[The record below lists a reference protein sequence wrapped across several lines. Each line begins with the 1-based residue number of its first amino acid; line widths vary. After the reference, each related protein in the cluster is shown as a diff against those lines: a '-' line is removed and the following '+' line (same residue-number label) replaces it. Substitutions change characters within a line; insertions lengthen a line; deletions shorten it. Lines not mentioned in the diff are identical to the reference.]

1 MIDVYSKAL
10 ENKITINRLIN
21 KIEGKQ
27 PGPTVVFFGGI
38 HGNENSGVLAIKD
51 VLDKINKKDVKGT
64 IYGISGNLK
73 ALEKQQRF
81 IDQDL
86 NRIWTKEQIASIKNK
101 TNLNTEE
108 SELLELLS
116 ILNTVIETNKPPF
129 YFIDLHT
136 TSSKTLPFITINDAL
151 INRKFSN
158 LFPVPIVLGIEE
170 YLNGPLLS
178 FINELGFVS
187 LGFES
192 GQHHD
197 LQSITNSVA
206 FVYLT
211 LIFSGV
217 LCEKGDK
224 DFNNYYNKL
233 KIQSSNLVDVFE
245 VIYLH
250 KIKEKDTFKM
260 YDGFKS
266 FQSLKKNTILAINN
280 KTEIKAP
287 FSGRIFMPLYQKQGA
302 EGFFIIK
309 KIKPLALKLSTV
321 LRRIKTDSFL
331 ALLPGISW
339 VSKTEG
345 ILQVNLK
352 IARFF
357 AKSFFHLLGYRNK
370 QITSTHLRLNNR
382 ERVAK
387 TSMYKKEFW
396 YKKGYQQSNLG

>member
-1 MIDVYSKAL
+1 MIDVYSNAI
-10 ENKITINRLIN
+10 EHKISGNRLIK
-21 KIEGKQ
+21 KIEGVQ
-27 PGPTVVFFGGI
+27 PGATVVFFGGV

-51 VLDKINKKDVKGT
+51 VLEKINKKDVKGT
-64 IYGISGNLK
+64 IYGIAGNLK
-73 ALEKQQRF
+73 ALQKQQRY
-81 IDQDL
+81 IDEDL
-86 NRIWTKEQIASIKNK
+86 NRLWTKERIACIKNK
-101 TNLNTEE
+101 INLNAEE
-108 SELLELLS
+108 SELLELLN
-116 ILNTVIETNKPPF
+116 ILNTIIETNEPPF

-178 FINELGFVS
+178 FINQLGFVS

-197 LQSITNSVA
+197 LQSITNSIA

-211 LIFSGV
+211 LIFSGI
-217 LCEKGDK
+217 LDIKGDL
-224 DFNNYYNKL
+224 DFNAYYDEL
-233 KIQSSNLVDVFE
+233 KTKSSNLIDVYE

-266 FQSLKKNTILAINN
+266 FQILKKNTILAINN
-280 KTEIKAP
+280 EIEIKAP
-287 FSGRIFMPLYQKQGA
+287 FSGRIFMPLYQKKGA

-309 KIKPLALKLSTV
+309 RIVPFFLKLSTV
-321 LRRIKTDSFL
+321 LRHIKTDSL
-331 ALLPGISW
+331 LVLLPGISW

-345 ILQVNLK
+345 LLQVNLK
-352 IARFF
+352 IAKFF

-387 TSMYKKEFW
+387 TSMYKKELW
-396 YKKGYQQSNLG
+396 Y

>member
-1 MIDVYSKAL
+1 MIDVYSNAIDH
-10 ENKITINRLIN
+10 KISVNRLIK
-21 KIEGKQ
+21 KIEGVQ
-27 PGPTVVFFGGI
+27 PGATVVFFGGV

-51 VLDKINKKDVKGT
+51 VLEKINKKDVKGT
-64 IYGISGNLK
+64 IYGIAGNLK
-73 ALEKQQRF
+73 ALQQQQRY
-81 IDQDL
+81 IDEDL
-86 NRIWTKEQIASIKNK
+86 NRLWTKERIACIKNK
-101 TNLNTEE
+101 INLNAEE
-108 SELLELLS
+108 SELLELLN
-116 ILNTVIETNKPPF
+116 ILNTIIETNEPPF

-178 FINELGFVS
+178 FINQLGFVS

-197 LQSITNSVA
+197 LQSITNSIA

-211 LIFSGV
+211 LIFSGI
-217 LCEKGDK
+217 LDIKGDL
-224 DFNNYYNKL
+224 DFNAYYDEL
-233 KIQSSNLVDVFE
+233 KTKSSNLIDVYE

-266 FQSLKKNTILAINN
+266 FQILKKNTILAINN
-280 KTEIKAP
+280 EIEIKAP
-287 FSGRIFMPLYQKQGA
+287 FSGRIFMPLYQKKGA

-309 KIKPLALKLSTV
+309 RIVPFFLKLSTV
-321 LRRIKTDSFL
+321 LRHIKTDSL
-331 ALLPGISW
+331 LVLLPGISW

-345 ILQVNLK
+345 LLQVNLK
-352 IARFF
+352 IAKFF

-387 TSMYKKEFW
+387 TSMYKKELW
-396 YKKGYQQSNLG
+396 Y